1 MKILTKSDPE
11 SRNRELLDSIDPP
24 YRVRITLQVKDH
36 EGNYRPLSGSVLVAV
51 KSREEVSGILARIE
65 GWINDALQSA

>member
-11 SRNRELLDSIDPP
+11 SRNRELLTSIDPP

-36 EGNYRPLSGSVLVAV
+36 EGNYRPLSGSVLLAV
-51 KSREEVSGILARIE
+51 KSREEVSGILEKIQSWIE
-65 GWINDALQSA
+65 QAA

>member
-11 SRNRELLDSIDPP
+11 SRNRELLHSIDPP

-36 EGNYRPLSGSVLVAV
+36 EGNYRPLSGSVLLAV
-51 KSREEVSGILARIE
+51 KSREEVSGILEKIQ
-65 GWINDALQSA
+65 GWIEQAV